1 MPIHN
6 SWVPS
11 TISFHC
17 CLATLA
23 SEDNWKLNNLRND
36 SWCEGINLVNLD
48 LISPMAG
55 PPITRIISEVEP
67 PLSRI
72 GNIYDML
79 LLGDNRLNRGTN

>member
-1 MPIHN
+1 MGSLYDFIPLLLGN
-6 SWVPS
+6 
-11 TISFHC
+11 F
-17 CLATLA
+17 A
-23 SEDNWKLNNLRND
+23 SEDNRKLNNLRND